1 MRRIY
6 LLWLLRIIML
16 MPISLT
22 SCSDDNIGSSNDLI
36 GTWESVSLSGWYK
49 ENKEIV
55 EQWEDEPDD
64 DFKIVFNEDGT
75 FESYERYYGQWHGG
89 LEGTWTYKGGKIYM
103 RDYEYDEEEVVTV
116 KKLTSSQLVTEY
128 HHKHMDT
135 EEGIVYEEYQSTVYR
150 KISD

>member
-6 LLWLLRIIML
+6 LLWLLGIIIL

-55 EQWEDEPDD
+55 EKWEDEPDD
-64 DFKIVFNEDGT
+64 DFKISSTKTELLNRMKGIMASGTEDWK
-75 FESYERYYGQWHGG
+75 EHGR
-89 LEGTWTYKGGKIYM
+89 TK
-103 RDYEYDEEEVVTV
+103 EVRSIRVTTSTM
-116 KKLTSSQLVTEY
+116 KKRS
-128 HHKHMDT
+128 
-135 EEGIVYEEYQSTVYR
+135 
-150 KISD
+150 